1 MKEWQGRVDNEIVQY
16 FFQLVRTKDFE
27 NIERKLNFLLYEIKQ
42 KYVKNIKNFIL
53 LYKLI
58 GHTRDIISGK
68 GEFKLSYMQIYI
80 WYCHFPN
87 LAFFAFKQFVL
98 PDDNIH
104 PYGSWKDIKLFCNF
118 FCVISRT
125 IIN

>member
-1 MKEWQGRVDNEIVQY
+1 M
-16 FFQLVRTKDFE
+16 L
-27 NIERKLNFLLYEIKQ
+27 Q

-98 PDDNIH
+98 HENNIH
-104 PYGSWKDIKLFCNF
+104 PYGSWKDIKLFCNY
-118 FCVISRT
+118 IKKRT
-125 IIN
+125 NNEDHPLILYSMNLMLNQ